1 MLIKME
7 FQAIECEEISSDSS
21 NEGAIMKRS
30 PAIGT
35 YFPFNGGS
43 PQLGYFVPFKL
54 PPSVDFLTP
63 GPQTLKRNK
72 RDTLESHRSTSYC
85 GSTSPTLASG
95 SRRSSMTNSTQ
106 PIVAPVENSET
117 SQDINT
123 IEKVDEVETKGILRS
138 LSLRDKKKL
147 ISPGA
152 RKKEKRHTVVALH
165 QDGCATFSEN
175 QTARKRKEKH
185 RLRPYHSMNETI
197 EVLADPVVEDDPTGE
212 RSSWE
217 YHTVTVTR
225 VPGYGFGIAVSG
237 GRDNPHFANGDPSI
251 AVSDVLKGGPA
262 EERLQVNDRIIS
274 VNGVSLENVEYATA
288 VQVLRDSGN
297 TVTLV
302 VKRRVA
308 NLNLLGSP
316 SNHQHSLSLSSTGL
330 TGPNSSSQQTIKVSL
345 SKNSKKEEFGITLG
359 CRLFIKEIS
368 SKARDQLAANGYHL
382 QEGDTVTR
390 LHNTNCND
398 SMSLKEAKKIID
410 GCKERLNIVVLRDV
424 ANNAAT
430 SSGMQSPAYS
440 HTAQISNCSNIDEAF
455 LPGGASYSAQNLYV
469 QPPTRPALAALA
481 DDKSNLTPRGRSRGP
496 LMDVSLSQLDRPS
509 TPPSHS
515 RSRSGVEEPV
525 RPPPPRADDFYS
537 SRRQL
542 YEDDPLQRAKPSG
555 EPRFISFQKE
565 GSVGIRLTGG
575 NEAGIFVT
583 AVQPGSPASL
593 QGLTPGDKI
602 LKVND
607 MDMHG
612 VTREEAVLFLLSLQD
627 RIDLIVQH
635 CREEYD
641 TVVANQRGDSFH
653 IKTHFHCDTP
663 SKGEMSFRAGDVFRV
678 IDTLHNGVVGSWQV
692 LRIGRGHQEMQRGV
706 IPNKSRAEELATAQF
721 NASKKEMN
729 AAESRGSF
737 FKRRRS
743 THRRSKSLSR
753 ENWEDVVFSDSISKF
768 PAYERVVLRHPG
780 FVRPVCLFGPVADIA
795 RERMIKDFPDKFT
808 APLQND
814 SNKGGGSTKC
824 GIVRLSNIRDI
835 MDRGKH
841 ALLDITPNAVDRL
854 NYAQFYPIVIFLK
867 ADSKH
872 TIKQLRRGLPKSA
885 HKSSKKLL
893 EQCQKLE
900 KVWAHAFS
908 TTIPLNDAET
918 WYRKLRDVID
928 QQQSGAVWM
937 SESKPVESLSDDFLF
952 PMTTSRLSYA
962 SSPESDLELSPG
974 PSTSLSLGNLPHLV
988 KSSSDPSIA
997 TNQDNLDRD
1006 REMNLG
1012 DGMPPPYTNHYD
1024 HASPTARR
1032 PTMESKYPY
1041 PSQNMAQ
1048 TGLDN
1053 NLTYATASRLPPPV
1067 QGQIYGAAPD
1077 LPPRVDRAS
1086 KPPGNV
1092 ASPERTAKNSSIH
1105 SISTLSRSAQERL
1118 FATPKNDGD
1127 PGDEY
1132 ATRNQ
1137 LLNAVD
1143 KRLNGG
1149 SSQQASLERQ
1159 TVPHGGKINNGSYD
1173 SVSSYDSYNTAQMAA
1188 QNIRLGPNAPD
1199 DLKSVPNA
1207 NGRTPSTPGT
1217 EYQRNSAH
1225 EFSRS
1230 TVHELSRSLSSGAN
1244 DLNRQSSPARG
1255 GFHGGDRNIPSGHDA
1270 MRGER
1275 GPIGGVSL
1283 PQRPTNL
1290 PLDGSPRKLPFETKT
1305 DYGKYSRNNSATQA
1319 DYSKTTKTGPMGGQ
1333 PPPPGVPF
1341 KPVPPPKPKNYRPP
1355 IQGGGSGG
1363 NQWENGDSMMHR
1375 SPNGYGFYPTPSHF
1389 HGQNPPTSPMNS
1401 GPPPIN
1407 YGAQYPGS
1415 SGHFNT
1421 PQSPFGPREGMG
1433 SNGFGGNHLYN
1444 GQYMH
1449 RSPGFGNLPHQP
1461 PERNTLDLAG
1471 SREQRGSAFEL
1482 YRKPQISTASHH
1494 HNLRELMDNAWHP
1507 PSTVD
1512 SFVNA
1517 LNEQHLY
1524 QQQRVYM
1531 ATNTPPPLP
1540 PPVKP
1545 KKKLLTTIKN
1555 AFLRTTRP
1563 LRRQVSSV
1571 ADSEKKSSRSVR
1583 RQHSM
1588 MEPRMYQRPPMEWN
1602 PYSVGAYQE
1611 LQYEALY
1618 ERAKEYHPDPL
1629 YANRALIDFEQ
1640 RMPPRGILRRHSF
1653 ADRPASAIPFRRNR
1667 SLMMRKEAQEN
1678 DDEGI
1683 YQSRGG
1689 SYMLEPN
1696 RGYPTRRDLHR
1707 DHLYQSK
1714 KEMQERIQQG
1724 RIEIERATSEPPS
1737 DSSSSAAGSH
1747 MGSRDL
1753 RGNNFRTR
1761 SQLRDHIYQSRREA
1775 MESMA
1780 EPIYVSRKEERCQMI
1795 PEGIDE
1801 QHGTHQTTVSFAH
1814 REEAEGGESLSNEDA
1829 SHSTGGSTVV
1839 AAFDLNN
1846 DTVMAMSPRPA
1857 PRTSHLS
1864 SIIKRTASE
1873 AKNPPAQYTSRT
1885 SIETQYTSQVSLP
1898 SLPSTIGPP
1907 NASSTPYDST
1917 GSLGVAGTKARQP
1930 QTTRGIFDTNGGTL
1944 VDPVWNVSLEIP
1956 KGAIPQGKQQEI
1968 YFTVTDPR
1976 MSECVGGPPLDMENG
1991 ETMLS
1996 PLVMCGPQ
2004 GLEFLVPV
2012 TLNIP
2017 HCAGRTASL
2026 GLALKATDSEKH
2038 LNTNWDNIDLP
2049 TTTAAHTVSVKV
2061 DHF

>member
-1 MLIKME
+1 
-7 FQAIECEEISSDSS
+7 
-21 NEGAIMKRS
+21 MKF
-30 PAIGT
+30 
-35 YFPFNGGS
+35 YDFPMN
-43 PQLGYFVPFKL
+43 
-54 PPSVDFLTP
+54 
-63 GPQTLKRNK
+63 N
-72 RDTLESHRSTSYC
+72 
-85 GSTSPTLASG
+85 
-95 SRRSSMTNSTQ
+95 
-106 PIVAPVENSET
+106 
-117 SQDINT
+117 
-123 IEKVDEVETKGILRS
+123 IL
-138 LSLRDKKKL
+138 
-147 ISPGA
+147 
-152 RKKEKRHTVVALH
+152 
-165 QDGCATFSEN
+165 
-175 QTARKRKEKH
+175 
-185 RLRPYHSMNETI
+185 
-197 EVLADPVVEDDPTGE
+197 GE

-225 VPGYGFGIAVSG
+225 VNGYGFGIAVSG

-262 EERLQVNDRIIS
+262 EDRLQVNDRIIS
-274 VNGVSLENVEYATA
+274 ANGVNLDNVEYATA
-288 VQVLRDSGN
+288 VQVLRDSGA

-302 VKRRVA
+302 IKRRVS
-308 NLNLLGSP
+308 NLNLLSSP
-316 SNHQHSLSLSSTGL
+316 SNHQHSHSLSSTGL

-345 SKNSKKEEFGITLG
+345 SKGSKKEDFGITLG
-359 CRLFIKEIS
+359 CRLFVKEIS
-368 SKARDQLAANGYHL
+368 SKAKDQLAANGYHL
-382 QEGDTVTR
+382 QEGDVVTR

-398 SMSLKEAKKIID
+398 AMSLKEAKKIID

-469 QPPTRPALAALA
+469 QPPTRPAMSALP

-509 TPPSHS
+509 TPPAHS
-515 RSRSGVEEPV
+515 RSRSGIEEPM

-542 YEDDPLQRAKPSG
+542 YEDDPLQRPKLSG

-641 TVVANQRGDSFH
+641 TVVASQRGDSFH
-653 IKTHFHCDTP
+653 IKTHFHCDNP

-678 IDTLHNGVVGSWQV
+678 VDTLHNGVVGSWQV

-753 ENWEDVVFSDSISKF
+753 ENWDDVVFSDSISKF

-780 FVRPVCLFGPVADIA
+780 FVRPVCLFGPVADLA
-795 RERMIKDFPDKFT
+795 RDRLIKDFPDKFT
-808 APLQND
+808 APLQDD
-814 SNKGGGSTKC
+814 SNKGGSSKC

-900 KVWAHAFS
+900 KVWSHAFS
-908 TTIPLNDAET
+908 TSINLTDAEM

-1024 HASPTARR
+1024 HASPSARR
-1032 PTMESKYPY
+1032 PTMDSKYPY
-1041 PSQNMAQ
+1041 PGQNHPQ
-1048 TGLDN
+1048 NTSLLDG
-1053 NLTYATASRLPPPV
+1053 NLTYATASRPPPPGV
-1067 QGQIYGAAPD
+1067 QGQMYGGAGAPD

-1086 KPPGNV
+1086 KPPGV
-1092 ASPERTAKNSSIH
+1092 LATPERSSTAKNSSIH

-1118 FATPKNDGD
+1118 FTTPQKDQDG
-1127 PGDEY
+1127 GDEY

-1137 LLNAVD
+1137 LLNSVD

-1149 SSQQASLERQ
+1149 SQQTSLERQ
-1159 TVPHGGKINNGSYD
+1159 RMPPGGKINNGSYD
-1173 SVSSYDSYNTAQMAA
+1173 SVSSYDSYNTAQMTA
-1188 QNIRLGPNAPD
+1188 QNMRLGPNAPD
-1199 DLKSVPNA
+1199 DLKSVPNT
-1207 NGRTPSTPGT
+1207 NGRTPSTPGND
-1217 EYQRNSAH
+1217 YSARGH

-1230 TVHELSRSLSSGAN
+1230 AVHELSRSLSSGAN

-1255 GFHGGDRNIPSGHDA
+1255 GYHDRNIPGAHEPGVT
-1270 MRGER
+1270 RGDR
-1275 GPIGGVSL
+1275 SGGV

-1290 PLDGSPRKLPFETKT
+1290 VLDGSPRKLPFETKT

-1319 DYSKTTKTGPMGGQ
+1319 DYSKTTKAGPPPPMVGQ

-1355 IQGGGSGG
+1355 IQGQSG
-1363 NQWENGDSMMHR
+1363 NQWENGDSVMPR
-1375 SPNGYGFYPTPSHF
+1375 SPNGYGFYPPQSHF
-1389 HGQNPPTSPMNS
+1389 HHSGQNPPTSPMSS
-1401 GPPPIN
+1401 GPPQIHSSGSGGYN
-1407 YGAQYPGS
+1407 GQYPG
-1415 SGHFNT
+1415 GGQHFNT
-1421 PQSPFGPREGMG
+1421 PQSPFAPRDGGLG
-1433 SNGFGGNHLYN
+1433 SNGFNSGNHLYN

-1449 RSPGFGNLPHQP
+1449 RSPGFGNLPHHP

-1494 HNLRELMDNAWHP
+1494 HNL
-1507 PSTVD
+1507 SFVD
-1512 SFVNA
+1512 SAYVNA
-1517 LNEQHLY
+1517 LNEHHLY
-1524 QQQRVYM
+1524 QQQIAYM
-1531 ATNTPPPLP
+1531 APRAPATPPPLP
-1540 PPVKP
+1540 PPIKP
-1545 KKKLLTTIKN
+1545 KKSSKLLRSPLAAIKN
-1555 AFLRTTRP
+1555 AFLKTTRP
-1563 LRRQVSSV
+1563 LRRQVS
-1571 ADSEKKSSRSVR
+1571 AAGDAEKKSRSVR

-1602 PYSVGAYQE
+1602 PYQGVGSYQADM
-1611 LQYEALY
+1611 QYEALY
-1618 ERAKEYHPDPL
+1618 ERAYPLQPPDPL
-1629 YANRALIDFEQ
+1629 YANRALMEFEQ
-1640 RMPPRGILRRHSF
+1640 RMAPPPPRGILRRHSF
-1653 ADRPASAIPFRRNR
+1653 AERPASAVPFRRNR
-1667 SLMMRKEAQEN
+1667 SMIARREVHQRSE
-1678 DDEGI
+1678 DDEEGI

-1689 SYMLEPN
+1689 SYMLEATN
-1696 RGYPTRRDLHR
+1696 RPCQTRRHLHR

-1724 RIEIERATSEPPS
+1724 RVEMERATSEPPS
-1737 DSSSSAAGSH
+1737 DSSSSAAGS
-1747 MGSRDL
+1747 RDASAIYAT
-1753 RGNNFRTR
+1753 RREVKENGFRTR
-1761 SQLRDHIYQSRREA
+1761 AQLQQHIYQSRREA

-1780 EPIYVSRKEERCQMI
+1780 EPIYVSRKEERCQVI
-1795 PEGIDE
+1795 PEGADE
-1801 QHGTHQTTVSFAH
+1801 HPPPPPH
-1814 REEAEGGESLSNEDA
+1814 REEAEGGEAFEEGATGLSEEA

-1839 AAFDLNN
+1839 APFDINN
-1846 DTVMAMSPRPA
+1846 DTIVAMSPRPA
-1857 PRTSHLS
+1857 PRSAHLS
-1864 SIIKRTASE
+1864 NIIKRTAAE
-1873 AKNPPAQYTSRT
+1873 AKTAQYASRT

-1917 GSLGVAGTKARQP
+1917 GSLGATARPTRQP
-1930 QTTRGIFDTNGGTL
+1930 TTTRGVFDADGGTL
-1944 VDPVWNVSLEIP
+1944 VDPQWNVSLEIP
-1956 KGAIPQGKQQEI
+1956 KGAIPPGVRQEI
-1968 YFTVTDPR
+1968 YFTVTDP
-1976 MSECVGGPPLDMENG
+1976 MLSECVGGPPLDMEHG